1 MFSVIDAVVGLGASL
16 ADPVIVHPAYGFAL
30 LALSAGPEVSSI
42 IENARGRTIDL
53 GFGRSSRKLQPEYP
67 GGHGRVWTVP
77 VDLADHDAY
86 LIRIPLHANEFFE
99 MLAFIHVT
107 ATLVR
112 TSRPGL
118 PLRIDW
124 AAAAYPRNT

>member
-1 MFSVIDAVVGLGASL
+1 MLSVIDAVVGLGASL
-16 ADPVIVHPAYGFAL
+16 ADPVIVHPAYRFAL
-30 LALSAGPEVSSI
+30 LALSADSKVPSI
-42 IENARGRTIDL
+42 IEDARGRTVDF

-99 MLAFIHVT
+99 KLAVIH
-107 ATLVR
+107 ARGFLGR
-112 TSRPGL
+112 
-118 PLRIDW
+118 
-124 AAAAYPRNT
+124 